1 MSLITTSFGA
11 WAGSGVGQPSTDG
24 ARQAQMQNA
33 VRRSTAQGRAQS
45 VAASLA
51 KRSEKGA
58 TLGDKVFGHVAGVV
72 LLPYYMS

>member
-1 MSLITTSFGA
+1 MSMITTSFGA

-24 ARQAQMQNA
+24 ARQAQNA
-33 VRRSTAQGRAQS
+33 VRRCTAQGRAQS

-51 KRSEKGA
+51 KRSERGA

-72 LLPYYMS
+72 LLPYYM